1 MLVASYNNQAF
12 NDLLVIQ
19 LKPSKAENQTFERKG
34 NIARISD
41 KESGEVV
48 GYNFFEASQILSLEE
63 SGPVTLSEDYVE
75 ALSEALEKV
84 RSESN
89 LVVDCRTKFFVVY
102 VQECVPHED
111 SDYLSVTQ
119 TEVDQVEV
127 LQIVCG
133 AANIAHGQKVVV
145 ATPGAIMP

>member
-48 GYNFFEASQILSLEE
+48 GYNFFEDSQILSIEDSGLVILFEE
-63 SGPVTLSEDYVE
+63 DVED
-75 ALSEALEKV
+75 LNEALEEAGF
-84 RSESN
+84 ESN
-89 LVVDCRTKFFVVY
+89 LVYDSRSIFVVGY

-111 SDYLSVTQ
+111 SDHLSVTQ
-119 TEVDQVEV
+119 SEVYQGEV

-133 AANIAHGQKVVV
+133 ATKIDQG
-145 ATPGAIMP
+145 